1 MNKGTDQGNM
11 MESTTLEPIS
21 PENKKSWVS
30 IAFITA
36 GGMICVPSLVIGGM
50 LVAEM
55 SLPHALI
62 AGTIGYLLTVLLGFS
77 MGVIGSDIGRPTCM
91 TAVPAF
97 GGKGT
102 QYIVSIVFT
111 ISLLGWYGLQ
121 NNICGAAFSEMM
133 KQLCGLDIPVWISS
147 LIWGIIMLI
156 TALYGINA
164 LELLNKISVPALIL
178 VTLYGT
184 YLAAKNY
191 GTAGLN
197 SIGQNDTMS
206 IVSGA
211 LMTFSFMTVVSIL
224 MPDVTRYQKTR
235 VDVFKSN
242 FIGIMPAGLGL
253 LILGCVLTG
262 LAGNPDIT
270 TVLSDL
276 GIPIL
281 GMIVLILSTWTTNT
295 LNAYSAGL
303 NVVMMFQLKESS
315 RARVTLISGSV
326 GTILAV
332 AGILDHLSLFID
344 LLGATLT
351 PMAGVIMADYFILKK
366 GRPESW
372 KYVDGFN
379 WIGIFSWAVGFAV
392 TKLLP
397 SQWAL
402 VLGVLCAG
410 LCHVILS
417 SILGRKENL

>member
-1 MNKGTDQGNM
+1 MTKEKSQGSNM
-11 MESTTLEPIS
+11 MESTTLEPV
-21 PENKKSWVS
+21 PKEDRKSWVN

-55 SLPHALI
+55 SLASALL
-62 AGTIGYLLTVLLGFS
+62 AGTIGYILTVLLGFA

-102 QYIVSIVFT
+102 QYIVSILFT

-121 NNICGAAFSEMM
+121 NNICGPAFSQMM
-133 KQLCGLDIPVWISS
+133 MQICGIDIPVWVSS

-164 LELLNKISVPALIL
+164 LEILNKISVPALII
-178 VTLYGT
+178 VTIYGT
-184 YLAAKNY
+184 YLAAKTY
-191 GTAGLN
+191 GTDGLTA
-197 SIGQNDTMS
+197 IGQNESMS
-206 IVSGA
+206 VLSGA

-235 VDVFKSN
+235 ADVFKSN

-253 LILGCVLTG
+253 LALGCVLTG
-262 LAGNPDIT
+262 LAGNSDIT
-270 TVLSDL
+270 LVLSDL
-276 GIPIL
+276 GIPVL

-295 LNAYSAGL
+295 LNAYGAGL
-303 NVVMMFQLKESS
+303 NVVMMFNLKESS
-315 RARVTLISGSV
+315 RGRVTLISGSV

-332 AGILDHLSLFID
+332 LGILDHLALFID

-372 KYVDGFN
+372 KYTEGFN
-379 WIGIFSWAVGFAV
+379 WIGIASWIIGFAL
-392 TKLLP
+392 TKLIP
-397 SQWAL
+397 SEWAL
-402 VLGVLCAG
+402 VIDLIGAGAVHVVLTKV
-410 LCHVILS
+410 L
-417 SILGRKENL
+417 RKENA